1 MPLYKQTPNPSGR
14 MGLLWA
20 LAPIHDAAIIEYGSM
35 GHMLYANKWMSYTG
49 LVNYAKMIT
58 THLSEKDIAL
68 GITQRLEAC
77 VDKVVKENKARA
89 IFLLPSSV
97 PEMIGTDLEA
107 IADELQ
113 SSYPKIPILN
123 FRSGNFKSEMKQ
135 GMEEAYDRLVKE
147 LPNRLGVIDSTH
159 VERGRKARFHLLG
172 SGCDWSC
179 FQSDCAEIIRIM
191 EGAFDM
197 KKACVFGAASSV
209 KDFYDIAG
217 AELTLVMRE
226 DGLKA
231 AKELKKRYGI
241 PYFYQAPYG
250 LDGTLSFVH
259 ALEEILGKKA
269 DESFIKREYK
279 ETTYT
284 TDHCKKWTTYRKDK
298 AKIWVSKEDELAK
311 GLKDFAIELGFNLE
325 KGEIHMSDLHD
336 LRENFGKCNIE
347 IRRSTLS
354 NDINPYELPFMGFR
368 GAMNLSALWYQH
380 LVK

>member
-113 SSYPKIPILN
+113 SSYPKIPILS

-135 GMEEAYDRLVKE
+135 GMEEAYDRLVK
-147 LPNRLGVIDSTH
+147 
-159 VERGRKARFHLLG
+159 
-172 SGCDWSC
+172 
-179 FQSDCAEIIRIM
+179 
-191 EGAFDM
+191 
-197 KKACVFGAASSV
+197 
-209 KDFYDIAG
+209 
-217 AELTLVMRE
+217 
-226 DGLKA
+226 
-231 AKELKKRYGI
+231 
-241 PYFYQAPYG
+241 
-250 LDGTLSFVH
+250 
-259 ALEEILGKKA
+259 
-269 DESFIKREYK
+269 
-279 ETTYT
+279 
-284 TDHCKKWTTYRKDK
+284 
-298 AKIWVSKEDELAK
+298 
-311 GLKDFAIELGFNLE
+311 
-325 KGEIHMSDLHD
+325 
-336 LRENFGKCNIE
+336 
-347 IRRSTLS
+347 
-354 NDINPYELPFMGFR
+354 
-368 GAMNLSALWYQH
+368 
-380 LVK
+380 